1 MDYKAI
7 SKENLKRQKVDV
19 ERALRVVKYI
29 DYPFVLSD
37 SPIELDEGYIV
48 SDRQTCEVFAS
59 FIFKNVSERPI
70 RELKVRLA
78 CYQNQN
84 IPYLNIDFVYSNKD
98 LTFGII
104 SKNGNDMKLRDAN
117 KKTFIEQSET
127 FGSCVFIPIPESYFT
142 KMEVILLSVTYSNGD
157 VEQLNTVVA
166 GDTRRYKE
174 LDDISKRVYARVNIY
189 QAAEERYPT
198 VVIPQFSNKV
208 WLCCCGNK
216 NPAAS
221 EVCEKC
227 GREKEWQRNTVSRVA
242 LEETKRKLINDP
254 REVTFHDKSKFR
266 QNKHLE
272 NDKDIQKK
280 IEQYELAIKNVAR
293 EEQRKHRRQMMLIPK
308 IAIATLIMMLV
319 LFVLRVIMEF
329 QTPVDKGDGTAEVGA
344 NADLQAMKD
353 TAE

>member
-1 MDYKAI
+1 MGYKSI
-7 SKENLKRQKVDV
+7 SKENLKRQKVDI

-29 DYPFVLSD
+29 DYPFILSD

-59 FIFKNVSERPI
+59 FIFKNISERPI
-70 RELKVRLA
+70 RELKIRLA
-78 CYQNQN
+78 CYHNQN
-84 IPYLNIDFVYSNKD
+84 IPYLNIDFVYSNND

-142 KMEVILLSVTYSNGD
+142 KMEVILLSVTYLDGD

-174 LDDISKRVYARVNIY
+174 LDDISKRVYSRVNIY

-198 VVIPQFSNKV
+198 VVIPQFGSKV

-216 NPAAS
+216 NPAS
-221 EVCEKC
+221 QETCEKC
-227 GREKEWQRNTVSRVA
+227 GREREWQKNTVTRAA
-242 LEETKRKLINDP
+242 LEETKQRIINDP
-254 REVTFHDKSKFR
+254 REVTFHDKTKFK

-280 IEQYELAIKNVAR
+280 IEQYELAIKNVAL
-293 EEQRKHRRQMMLIPK
+293 EEQRKHRRQIMLLPQ
-308 IAIATLIMMLV
+308 IAIAALIMMLV
-319 LFVLRVIMEF
+319 AFGLRVIIEF
-329 QTPVDKGDGTAEVGA
+329 QTPVDNDGDTAEVGG
-344 NADLQAMKD
+344 NADLQAIKD
-353 TAE
+353 ADT